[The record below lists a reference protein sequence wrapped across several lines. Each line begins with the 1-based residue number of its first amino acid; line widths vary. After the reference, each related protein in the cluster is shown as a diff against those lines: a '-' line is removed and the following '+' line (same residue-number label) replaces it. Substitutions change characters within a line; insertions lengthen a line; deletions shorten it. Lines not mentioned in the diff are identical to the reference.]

1 MRAKERDQSQEKL
14 FKSRLDQILD
24 PRHPLF
30 RLSNAIDWEYF
41 EEEFGK
47 FYTDKVGR
55 PGKPIRLL
63 VGLHYLK
70 NAYDMSDE
78 SCVERFF

>member
-1 MRAKERDQSQEKL
+1 MRAKKRIQSQEEL

-24 PRHPLF
+24 TRHPLF
-30 RLSNAIDWEYF
+30 RLSNAINWEYF

-47 FYTDKVGR
+47 FYVEKKGR

-70 NAYDMSDE
+70 NA
-78 SCVERFF
+78 